1 LSFNGTSVPSQVDAV
16 NPAYALY
23 WDISDITIIFGRKTI
38 IYNYER
44 LFYLTECLIINQSN
58 QNFYDSSEK
67 MRLTIIS
74 SCSVALLMSTVVHA
88 AETTTYTYD
97 ELGRLVASS
106 NSGGPRNGRQTTIS
120 LDPAGNR
127 KAYASGLPLPPQTN
141 SAVFSISGA
150 TPVDEGG
157 AAIFTITKTGTAS
170 TVMTVNLATVNGSAV
185 ANVDYTPVSVT
196 LSFLPSETVKQ
207 FSVTTLA
214 DQVAEPS
221 EQFSAALSSP
231 SAGGTL
237 GTASALATINSS
249 AGPPPPNL
257 PPVANPDPPTLQ
269 VRCGQYASRDVVS
282 NDTDPDG
289 DYPLSLISLSGSG
302 SSFAILESPS
312 TIGFSAPYTRNTL
325 YSVVYTIR
333 DARGETATGTLAISV
348 IGTVAECSGGQQA
361 QPPAEG
367 G

>member
-1 LSFNGTSVPSQVDAV
+1 MRLITILSCFAALIVPSFV
-16 NPAYALY
+16 YA
-23 WDISDITIIFGRKTI
+23 S
-38 IYNYER
+38 
-44 LFYLTECLIINQSN
+44 
-58 QNFYDSSEK
+58 
-67 MRLTIIS
+67 
-74 SCSVALLMSTVVHA
+74 
-88 AETTTYTYD
+88 ETTTYIYD

-106 NSGGPRNGRQTTIS
+106 NSGGPRDGRQTTIS

-127 KAYASGLPLPPQTN
+127 TAYASGLPLPPQTN
-141 SAVFSISGA
+141 SAIFSISGA

-157 AAIFTITKTGTAS
+157 AAVFTVTKAGVAS
-170 TVMTVNLATVNGSAV
+170 TVMTVNFATVNSSAV
-185 ANVDYTPVSVT
+185 ANVDYVPVSAT
-196 LSFLPSETVKQ
+196 LSFLPSESVKQ

-221 EQFSAALSSP
+221 EQFSATLSSP

-237 GTASALATINSS
+237 GTASAVGTINASV
-249 AGPPPPNL
+249 GPPPPNR
-257 PPVANPDPPTLQ
+257 PPVANPDPPALQ
-269 VRCGQYASRDVVS
+269 IRCGQYASRDVVS
-282 NDTDPDG
+282 NDVDPDG

-302 SSFAILESPS
+302 ASFAFLESPS
-312 TIGFSAPYTRNTL
+312 TIGLSAPYARNTL

-333 DARGETATGTLAISV
+333 DARGATATGTLAVSV